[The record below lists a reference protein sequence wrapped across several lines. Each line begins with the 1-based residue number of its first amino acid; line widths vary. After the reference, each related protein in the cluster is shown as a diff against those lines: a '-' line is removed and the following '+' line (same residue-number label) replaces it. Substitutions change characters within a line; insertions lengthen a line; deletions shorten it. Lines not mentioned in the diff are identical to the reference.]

1 MTQPMRLTRAM
12 TLAAA
17 MACSSLLGAAASP
30 AAAQGPA
37 TQSTA
42 AAPPAAPGTATM
54 TLAQIRRIDAAA
66 GKITLKHGEIPNLEM
81 PPMTMVFQIRDA
93 ALLTGLTVGAQVRF
107 LAEKIGGAYVVTAI
121 EVIK

>member
-1 MTQPMRLTRAM
+1 MPITRTLTLTAA
-12 TLAAA
+12 LAVG
-17 MACSSLLGAAASP
+17 LLGAAAP
-30 AAAQGPA
+30 AAAQSAA
-37 TQSTA
+37 TPTTA
-42 AAPPAAPGTATM
+42 APAAPAAPNTPAM

-66 GKITLKHGEIPNLEM
+66 GKITLKHDEIANLEM

-93 ALLTGLTVGAQVRF
+93 ALLTGLSVGAQVRF

>member
-1 MTQPMRLTRAM
+1 MTLPMRLTRTL

-17 MACSSLLGAAASP
+17 LAVGLLGAAAP
-30 AAAQGPA
+30 AAAQ
-37 TQSTA
+37 STA
-42 AAPPAAPGTATM
+42 VPTTAAPASAAPSTATM

-66 GKITLKHGEIPNLEM
+66 GKITLKHDEIANLEM

-93 ALLTGLTVGAQVRF
+93 ALLTGLSVGAQVRF

>member
-1 MTQPMRLTRAM
+1 MPITRTLTLTAA
-12 TLAAA
+12 LAAG
-17 MACSSLLGAAASP
+17 LLGAAAP
-30 AAAQGPA
+30 AAAQ
-37 TQSTA
+37 SA
-42 AAPPAAPGTATM
+42 AAPTTGTPAAPNTPAM

-66 GKITLKHGEIPNLEM
+66 GKITLKHDEIANLEM

-93 ALLTGLTVGAQVRF
+93 ALLTGLSVGAQVRF